1 MTQLNVFKWPV
12 TIYYEDTDVGGVVY
26 HANYLKFFERARTEY
41 LRKIGL
47 NQQQLFSL
55 NMSFVVRSLT
65 IDFLRGAKLDDQ
77 LMVHT
82 VVQNIRRASIEFS
95 QELVNNNNEVLCKVL
110 VKIACVDPTQMK
122 PIALPEQLKL
132 EIN

>member
-1 MTQLNVFKWPV
+1 MTQLNIFKWPV

-47 NQQQLFSL
+47 NQQQLFSQ
-55 NMSFVVRSLT
+55 NMSFVVRSLN

-95 QELVNNNNEVLCKVL
+95 QKLVNNNNEVLCKAL
-110 VKIACVDPTQMK
+110 VNVACVDPTKMK

>member
-77 LMVHT
+77 LMVNT

>member
-1 MTQLNVFKWPV
+1 MKQLDVFKWQV
-12 TIYYEDTDVGGVVY
+12 TIYYEDTDVGGLVY

-41 LRKIGL
+41 LRTIGL
-47 NQQQLFSL
+47 HQQQLFSQ
-55 NMSFVVRSLT
+55 NISFVVRNVN

-82 VVQNIRRASIEFS
+82 VLQNPKGASIEFHH
-95 QELVNNNNEVLCKVL
+95 ELVNSSNEVLCKAL
-110 VKIACVDPTQMK
+110 VKVACIDPTKMK
-122 PIALPEQLKL
+122 PRALPEQLKL

>member
-12 TIYYEDTDVGGVVY
+12 TIYYEDTDVGGMVY
-26 HANYLKFFERARTEY
+26 HANYVKFFERARTEY

-47 NQQQLFSL
+47 NQQQLFSQ

-82 VVQNIRRASIEFS
+82 VVQNTRRASIEFS
-95 QELVNNNNEVLCKVL
+95 QELVNNNNEVLCKAL
-110 VKIACVDPTQMK
+110 VKIACVDPTKMK

>member
-47 NQQQLFSL
+47 NQQQLFSQ
-55 NMSFVVRSLT
+55 NMSFVVRSLN

-82 VVQNIRRASIEFS
+82 VVQNTRRASIEFS
-95 QELVNNNNEVLCKVL
+95 QKLVNNNNEVLCKAL
-110 VKIACVDPTQMK
+110 VKIACVDPTKMK

>member
-12 TIYYEDTDVGGVVY
+12 TIYYEDTDVGGMVY
-26 HANYLKFFERARTEY
+26 HANYVKFFERARTEY

-47 NQQQLFSL
+47 SQQQLLSQ

-65 IDFLRGAKLDDQ
+65 IDFLRGAKLDEQ

-82 VVQNIRRASIEFS
+82 VVQNTRRASIEFS
-95 QELVNNNNEVLCKVL
+95 QELVNNNNEVLCKAL
-110 VKIACVDPTQMK
+110 VKIACVDPTKMK

>member
-1 MTQLNVFKWPV
+1 MKQLDVFKWPV
-12 TIYYEDTDVGGVVY
+12 TIYYEDTDVGGLVY

-41 LRKIGL
+41 LRTIGL
-47 NQQQLFSL
+47 HQQQLFSQ
-55 NMSFVVRSLT
+55 NISFVVCNVN

-82 VVQNIRRASIEFS
+82 ELQNPKGASIEFHH
-95 QELVNNNNEVLCKVL
+95 ELVNSSNEVLCKAL
-110 VKIACVDPTQMK
+110 VKVACIDPTKMK
-122 PIALPEQLKL
+122 PRALPEQLKL

>member
-47 NQQQLFSL
+47 NQQQLFSQ
-55 NMSFVVRSLT
+55 NMSFVVRSLN

-82 VVQNIRRASIEFS
+82 VVQNTRRASIEFS
-95 QELVNNNNEVLCKVL
+95 QELVNNNNEVLCKAL
-110 VKIACVDPTQMK
+110 VKIACVDPTKMK

>member
-82 VVQNIRRASIEFS
+82 VVQNIRRVSIEFS

>member
-12 TIYYEDTDVGGVVY
+12 TIYYEDTDVGGMVY
-26 HANYLKFFERARTEY
+26 HANYVKFFERARTEY

-47 NQQQLFSL
+47 SQQQLLSQ

-82 VVQNIRRASIEFS
+82 VVQNTRRASIEFS
-95 QELVNNNNEVLCKVL
+95 QELVNNNNEVLCKAL
-110 VKIACVDPTQMK
+110 VKISCVDPTKMK

>member
-77 LMVHT
+77 LMVNT
-82 VVQNIRRASIEFS
+82 VVQNIRRASIKFS

>member
-12 TIYYEDTDVGGVVY
+12 TIYYEDTDVGGMVY
-26 HANYLKFFERARTEY
+26 HANYVKFFERARTEY

-47 NQQQLFSL
+47 SQQQLLSQ

-77 LMVHT
+77 LMVNT
-82 VVQNIRRASIEFS
+82 VVQNTRRASIEFS
-95 QELVNNNNEVLCKVL
+95 QELVNNNNEVLCKAL
-110 VKIACVDPTQMK
+110 VKIASVDPTKMK

>member
-1 MTQLNVFKWPV
+1 MTQLNIFKWPV

-47 NQQQLFSL
+47 NQQQLFSQ
-55 NMSFVVRSLT
+55 NMSFVVRSLN

-95 QELVNNNNEVLCKVL
+95 QELVNNNNEVLCKAL
-110 VKIACVDPTQMK
+110 VNVACVDPTKMK

>member
-1 MTQLNVFKWPV
+1 MKQLNVFKWPV

-41 LRKIGL
+41 LRKVGL
-47 NQQQLFSL
+47 NQQQLFSQ
-55 NMSFVVRSLT
+55 NMSFVVRSLN

-82 VVQNIRRASIEFS
+82 VAQNTRRASIEFS
-95 QELVNNNNEVLCKVL
+95 KELVNNNNEVLCKVL
-110 VKIACVDPTQMK
+110 VKIACVDPTKMK

>member
-47 NQQQLFSL
+47 NQQQLFSQ
-55 NMSFVVRSLT
+55 NMSFVVRSLN

-95 QELVNNNNEVLCKVL
+95 QELVNNNNEVLCKAL
-110 VKIACVDPTQMK
+110 VNVACVDPTKMK